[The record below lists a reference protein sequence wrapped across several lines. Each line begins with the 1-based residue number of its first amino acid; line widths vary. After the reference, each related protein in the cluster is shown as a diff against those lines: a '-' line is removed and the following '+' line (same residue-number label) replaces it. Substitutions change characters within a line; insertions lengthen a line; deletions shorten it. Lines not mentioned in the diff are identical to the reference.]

1 MENRDG
7 KIPARVFHAPT
18 RLCFISYYLVLVVS
32 AGALLGSCAAPGL
45 PVPRRPKMP
54 EAVSDLDAHQS
65 GDSIALTFTLPK
77 VTTEGQPLAEPPAI
91 EIYRTFLSPGA
102 PAVPG
107 KPAAPA
113 TLAYTIPPSLV
124 DPYVVEG
131 RVHFVDR
138 LRPEDVARFAGG
150 QAVYSVRTRASKKKD
165 SADSNVVALRVI
177 PTGEPIHDLAAQV
190 TKTAIELSWTPAEKG
205 ASGGAPGSL
214 AGYHIYRAEAPVG
227 TETGGASEAKLA
239 ARMQMIRITASPGYR
254 DSHFE
259 FGHTY
264 IYSVRSVT
272 QVESGSVES
281 ADSGLVVV
289 TPRDTFAP
297 APPRGLVVVFVPGT
311 AQTLAHLELSW
322 GISPEPDL
330 AGYYVYRIQETGRPG
345 ERQNHDLLLTPVFRD
360 MSVQPG
366 YSYSYTVTAVDRA
379 GNESL
384 PSEAVSAAVPAEN
397 ESVKP

>member
-7 KIPARVFHAPT
+7 KFPARVFHAPT
-18 RLCFISYYLVLVVS
+18 RLLFISYYLALVVS
-32 AGALLGSCAAPGL
+32 AGALLGSCAAPGP

-54 EAVSDLDAHQS
+54 ETVSDLDAHQS
-65 GDSIALTFTLPK
+65 GDSIVLTFTVPT
-77 VTTEGQPLAEPPAI
+77 VTTEGKPLTEPPTI
-91 EIYRTFLSPGA
+91 EIYRTFQPPGTL
-102 PAVPG
+102 AVPG
-107 KPAAPA
+107 SPAAPA

-124 DPYVVEG
+124 DTYVVER
-131 RVHFVDR
+131 RVRFVDR
-138 LRPEDVARFAGG
+138 LRPEDVAKFAGG
-150 QAVYSVRTRASKKKD
+150 QAVYSVRTRVSKKKD

-177 PTGEPIHDLAAQV
+177 PAGEPIRDLAAQV
-190 TKTAIELSWTPAEKG
+190 TKTAIELSWTAVEKG
-205 ASGGAPGSL
+205 AAEGAPGSL
-214 AGYHIYRAEAPVG
+214 AGYHVYRAEAPAEVK
-227 TETGGASEAKLA
+227 TGGASEAKLA
-239 ARMQMIRITASPGYR
+239 ARMQMIGITASPGYR

-272 QVESGSVES
+272 QYESDSVES
-281 ADSGLVVV
+281 ADSGLVTV
-289 TPRDTFAP
+289 TPRDRFPP

-311 AQTLAHLELSW
+311 AQTPAHLELSW
-322 GISPEPDL
+322 GISREPDL

-345 ERQNHDLLLTPVFRD
+345 GRENHDLLLTPVFRD

>member
-18 RLCFISYYLVLVVS
+18 RLFSISYYLVLVVA
-32 AGALLGSCAAPGL
+32 AGALLASCAAPGL
-45 PVPRRPKMP
+45 PVPRRPKTP
-54 EAVSDLDAHQS
+54 EAVSDLDAHLS
-65 GDSIALTFTLPK
+65 GDSIVLIFTLPT
-77 VTTEGQPLAEPPAI
+77 VTTEGQPLVEPPAI
-91 EIYRTFLSPGA
+91 EIYRAFLSPGA

-107 KPAAPA
+107 KSAAPA
-113 TLAYTIPPSLV
+113 ALAYTIPPSLV
-124 DPYVVEG
+124 DTYMVER
-131 RVHFVDR
+131 RVRFVDR

-150 QAVYSVRTRASKKKD
+150 QAVYSVRTRVSKKKD

-177 PTGEPIHDLAAQV
+177 PAGGPIRDLAAQV

-205 ASGGAPGSL
+205 AAEWAPGSL
-214 AGYHIYRAEAPVG
+214 AGYHVYRAEAPAG
-227 TETGGASEAKLA
+227 AETGGASEAKLA
-239 ARMQMIRITASPGYR
+239 ARMQMIGVTASPGYR

-259 FGHTY
+259 FGRTY

-272 QVESGSVES
+272 QYESDSVES
-281 ADSGLVVV
+281 ADSGLVAV
-289 TPRDTFAP
+289 TPRDTFPP
-297 APPRGLVVVFVPGT
+297 APPKGLVVVFVPGT
-311 AQTLAHLELSW
+311 AQTPAHLELSW

-330 AGYYVYRIQETGRPG
+330 AGYYVYRIQETGRRGGP
-345 ERQNHDLLLTPVFRD
+345 ENHDLLLTPVFRD

-366 YSYSYTVTAVDRA
+366 YSYSYIVTAVDRA

>member
-1 MENRDG
+1 
-7 KIPARVFHAPT
+7 
-18 RLCFISYYLVLVVS
+18 
-32 AGALLGSCAAPGL
+32 
-45 PVPRRPKMP
+45 MP

-65 GDSIALTFTLPK
+65 GDSIALTFTLPTA
-77 VTTEGQPLAEPPAI
+77 TTEGRPLAEPPAI

-107 KPAAPA
+107 GSAAPA

-124 DPYVVEG
+124 DTYIVEG
-131 RVHFVDR
+131 RVRFVDR

-150 QAVYSVRTRASKKKD
+150 QAVYSVRTRVSKKKD

-177 PTGEPIHDLAAQV
+177 PAGEPIRELAAQV

-205 ASGGAPGSL
+205 AAEGAPGSL
-214 AGYHIYRAEAPVG
+214 AGYHVYRAEAPEG
-227 TETGGASEAKLA
+227 AETGGASKAKLA
-239 ARMQMIRITASPGYR
+239 TRMQMIGITASPGYR

-259 FGHTY
+259 FGRTY

-272 QVESGSVES
+272 QYESDSVES
-281 ADSGLVVV
+281 ADSGLVVL

-297 APPRGLVVVFVPGT
+297 APPKGLVVMFVPGT
-311 AQTLAHLELSW
+311 PQTLAHLELSW

-345 ERQNHDLLLTPVFRD
+345 GPENRDLLLTPVFRD

-384 PSEAVSAAVPAEN
+384 PSAAVSAVVPAES